1 MSLNNKVA
9 FITGAAQGIGKE
21 TALTLARKGAIIVA
35 VDLNK
40 ELLLK
45 NADEFQSLD
54 REYFPLAM
62 NVTDEQEVN
71 DAVAKVIEQF
81 QRIDILVNNAGIT
94 RDSLI
99 LRMSEAAWDS
109 VLSVNLKGAFHC
121 TKAVARVMLKQKK
134 GTIINLASVV
144 GLMGNPGQ
152 ANYSASKA
160 GLIGLTKT
168 VARELAAKGITVNAV
183 APGYIDTDMTRAL
196 PQAAREKLED
206 AIPLKRLGTVQDV
219 AQVIAFLAS
228 DEASY
233 ITGQVIN
240 VNGGMYM

>member
-1 MSLNNKVA
+1 MNLKEKVA

-21 TALTLARKGAIIVA
+21 IALTLARNGAKIVA
-35 VDLNK
+35 TDVNLT
-40 ELLLK
+40 LLLE
-45 NADEFQSLD
+45 NADEFQKIGQ
-54 REYFPLAM
+54 EYLPLAM
-62 NVTDEQEVN
+62 NVTDERQVN
-71 DAVAKVIEQF
+71 EAVAQALEKF

-99 LRMSEAAWDS
+99 LRMSEAAWDA

-121 TKAVARVMLKQKK
+121 TKAVARPMLKQKS
-134 GTIINLASVV
+134 GTIINVASVV
-144 GLMGNPGQ
+144 GVMGNPGQ

-168 VARELAAKGITVNAV
+168 VARELAGKGITVNAV

-196 PQAAREKLED
+196 PEAARAKLED
-206 AIPLKRLGTVQDV
+206 AIPLKRLGTIQDV
-219 AQVIAFLAS
+219 AHTVAFLAS

-233 ITGQVIN
+233 ITGQIIN

>member
-1 MSLNNKVA
+1 MSLNDKIA
-9 FITGAAQGIGKE
+9 IITGAAQGIGKE

-35 VDLNK
+35 IDLNR

-45 NADEFQSLD
+45 NADEFQSLG
-54 REYFPLAM
+54 REYFALTV
-62 NVTDEQEVN
+62 NVTDEREVN
-71 DAVAKVIEQF
+71 EAVTRVIERF
-81 QRIDILVNNAGIT
+81 HRIDILVNNAGIT

-99 LRMSEAAWDS
+99 LRMSESAWDS

-121 TKAVARVMLKQKK
+121 TKAAARFMLKQKK

-168 VARELAAKGITVNAV
+168 VARELAGKGITVNAV

-196 PQAAREKLED
+196 PEAAREKLED

>member
-1 MSLNNKVA
+1 MNLKDKVV

-21 TALTLARKGAIIVA
+21 TALTLARSGARIVA
-35 VDLNK
+35 ADLNLD
-40 ELLLK
+40 LLLK
-45 NADEFQSLD
+45 NAGEFQDLGQ
-54 REYFPLAM
+54 EYLPVAM

-71 DAVAKVIEQF
+71 EVVARAIEKF

-121 TKAVARVMLKQKK
+121 TKAVARFMLKQRK
-134 GTIINLASVV
+134 GTIINVASVV

-168 VARELAAKGITVNAV
+168 VARELAGKGITVNAV

-196 PQAAREKLED
+196 PDAAREKLED
-206 AIPLKRLGTVQDV
+206 AIPLKRLGTAQDV
-219 AQVIAFLAS
+219 AQAIAFLAS
-228 DEASY
+228 EEASY
-233 ITGQVIN
+233 ITGHVIN